1 MTAPLPALLRVCCRP
16 IGLCLLASL
25 PMAGALAQTTMIGG
39 HRSADTVV
47 TPAPDAAA
55 APVTPVAPAPAP
67 ASVPTAAAPAVP
79 VEPNV
84 VVAPAPPAATASS
97 TPAPA
102 TTAISPPPVAP
113 AIAPPVAALPSA
125 EPAAAASLPSAPP
138 ATTTPAAAPTAT
150 TTPPVAEP
158 SVETPNTPSA
168 FTATPTTLL
177 GQPAPAFSLHTLKQ
191 ETVNYPAAAEG
202 QPTVLMFW
210 PSWCPYSRAL
220 QPYVDSI
227 WQDYRD
233 HGAKVWTVNIEETD
247 DPAKILEQRH
257 LGFPV
262 LLDGNAVADQYGV
275 RLMPAVVVMDGQ
287 GKVVYVMHEK
297 TASPITTAK
306 QIRET
311 LNGLLGDKAVALPT
325 EYPAPYDL
333 HLVSLATLSE
343 RATPVTLPQSEWE
356 PWVDAYLATLKPGE
370 EVVTFKPEGPIADGR
385 QAITVARKIWSERYG
400 AEQTLIESPYRAYRI
415 NNHWVVLASGQDGR
429 TAKLG
434 AGFVLVLEVDSGRIV
449 RVAPRG

>member
-1 MTAPLPALLRVCCRP
+1 MPLLRR
-16 IGLCLLASL
+16 LAL
-25 PMAGALAQTTMIGG
+25 VLALTFAG
-39 HRSADTVV
+39 SAT
-47 TPAPDAAA
+47 
-55 APVTPVAPAPAP
+55 
-67 ASVPTAAAPAVP
+67 
-79 VEPNV
+79 
-84 VVAPAPPAATASS
+84 
-97 TPAPA
+97 
-102 TTAISPPPVAP
+102 
-113 AIAPPVAALPSA
+113 AALPDAPSFSLKTPQG
-125 EPAAAASLPSAPP
+125 ETVNFPAAAQ
-138 ATTTPAAAPTAT
+138 
-150 TTPPVAEP
+150 
-158 SVETPNTPSA
+158 
-168 FTATPTTLL
+168 
-177 GQPAPAFSLHTLKQ
+177 GR
-191 ETVNYPAAAEG
+191 
-202 QPTVLMFW
+202 PTVLMFW

-220 QPYVDSI
+220 QPYVQSI

-233 HGAKVWTVNIEETD
+233 HGAKVWTINIEETE
-247 DPAKILEQRH
+247 DPAKVMEQRQ
-257 LGFPV
+257 LSFPL

-287 GKVVYVMHEK
+287 GKVVYVMHER

-343 RATPVTLPQSEWE
+343 RATPAPVPQSEWE

-370 EVVTFKPEGPIADGR
+370 EVVAFKPEGAIADGR
-385 QAITVARKIWSERYG
+385 QAIAVARKIWSARYG

-415 NNHWVVLASGQDGR
+415 NNHWVVLASGQEGR